1 VAGLVAIVVLGG
13 RTTDANSSGPRSTDP
28 AGTKALVDLLEALGA
43 DVTITSDVP
52 DVVDDDRSPLI
63 AVPRAGAALSDAQQR
78 DLEGALDAGA
88 TVVVSDP
95 FSALTPPVSGSP
107 GDVGPFATEIVV
119 DPDECTIAALD
130 GIGSIEAFELYA
142 YEVGADDET
151 CYGADEHA
159 YVAVS
164 GQGSGTLVALGGTTP
179 FTNQYLGQADNAALI
194 AAILAPRPGREV
206 VLVQDDA
213 LGATAADQ
221 IDSPFDLVDSSVKGA
236 LIQVCL
242 AFAVYAL
249 WRGRRLGRPLTEPQP
264 VDIAGSELVAA
275 VGDLL
280 QRTREPQRAARLL
293 RDDTRRRLC
302 RALGLPTDSTIE
314 TLADAV
320 AGRTAVSAD
329 RVARTLSTQPVTSDD
344 DLVSLAREIESLRQ
358 EIIHDRT
365 D

>member
-1 VAGLVAIVVLGG
+1 
-13 RTTDANSSGPRSTDP
+13 
-28 AGTKALVDLLEALGA
+28 
-43 DVTITSDVP
+43 
-52 DVVDDDRSPLI
+52 
-63 AVPRAGAALSDAQQR
+63 
-78 DLEGALDAGA
+78 
-88 TVVVSDP
+88 
-95 FSALTPPVSGSP
+95 
-107 GDVGPFATEIVV
+107 
-119 DPDECTIAALD
+119 
-130 GIGSIEAFELYA
+130 
-142 YEVGADDET
+142 
-151 CYGADEHA
+151 
-159 YVAVS
+159 
-164 GQGSGTLVALGGTTP
+164 
-179 FTNQYLGQADNAALI
+179 
-194 AAILAPRPGREV
+194 
-206 VLVQDDA
+206 
-213 LGATAADQ
+213 
-221 IDSPFDLVDSSVKGA
+221 
-236 LIQVCL
+236 
-242 AFAVYAL
+242 VYAL